1 VLLGDLSELFVTCSQ
16 PSDDYFHAGKATMR
30 RLRLLI
36 TVAMVILTSLGFE
49 AHAQDSS
56 VSSEYLIKAGFIYN
70 FANLVQW
77 PSNAFTQPDSPI
89 VIGILGEDRFGTVL
103 DRVLA
108 GKKVNGRIFLV
119 KRLKSVTDLK
129 ECHIVFV
136 SSSEMAHLAEAIH
149 LVKGMPILTIG
160 EIPGFARRGGI
171 INLVLEDNKV
181 HFEVNVEA
189 AKVADLT
196 ISSRLLAL
204 ARIVQEPAAD
214 GKKTE

>member
-1 VLLGDLSELFVTCSQ
+1 
-16 PSDDYFHAGKATMR
+16 
-30 RLRLLI
+30 
-36 TVAMVILTSLGFE
+36 MVMLPSLGFE
-49 AHAQDSS
+49 AHGQDSS

-89 VIGILGEDRFGTVL
+89 VIGIFGEDPFGTIL
-103 DRVLA
+103 DRVLES
-108 GKKVNGRIFLV
+108 KKVNGRSFVV
-119 KRLKSVTDLK
+119 KRLRSVTDLK

-160 EIPGFARRGGI
+160 EIPGFAKRGGI
-171 INLVLEDNKV
+171 INLVLEESKV

-189 AKVADLT
+189 AKEADLN

-214 GKKTE
+214 VRKTE

>member
-1 VLLGDLSELFVTCSQ
+1 
-16 PSDDYFHAGKATMR
+16 MR

-36 TVAMVILTSLGFE
+36 TVAMVILPSLGFE

-103 DRVLA
+103 DRALA

-189 AKVADLT
+189 AKEADLN

>member
-1 VLLGDLSELFVTCSQ
+1 
-16 PSDDYFHAGKATMR
+16 MR
-30 RLRLLI
+30 LLRLLI
-36 TVAMVILTSLGFE
+36 TIAIVILPSLGLQ

-77 PSNAFTQPDSPI
+77 PVSAFAQPDSPI
-89 VIGILGEDRFGTVL
+89 VIGILGEDPFGTVL

-108 GKKVNGRIFLV
+108 GKRVNGRIFLV
-119 KRLKSVTDLK
+119 KRLKSIVDLK
-129 ECHIVFV
+129 ECQILFV
-136 SSSEMAHLAEAIH
+136 SSSEIAHSTEAIH

-160 EIPGFARRGGI
+160 EIPGFAKRGGI

-189 AKVADLT
+189 AKEADLT

-204 ARIVQEPAAD
+204 ARIVQDPIAD
-214 GKKTE
+214 GKKTQ

>member
-1 VLLGDLSELFVTCSQ
+1 
-16 PSDDYFHAGKATMR
+16 MR

-36 TVAMVILTSLGFE
+36 TVAMVILPSLGFE
-49 AHAQDSS
+49 AHAQESS

-77 PSNAFTQPDSPI
+77 PSTAFTQPDSPI
-89 VIGILGEDRFGTVL
+89 VIGILGEDPFGTVL

-119 KRLKSVTDLK
+119 KRLKSASDLR

-136 SSSEMAHLAEAIH
+136 SSSEMAHLGEAIH

-160 EIPGFARRGGI
+160 EIPGFAKRGGI
-171 INLVLEDNKV
+171 INLFLEDNKV

-189 AKVADLT
+189 AKEADLN

-204 ARIVQEPAAD
+204 ARIVQEPATD

>member
-1 VLLGDLSELFVTCSQ
+1 
-16 PSDDYFHAGKATMR
+16 MR

-36 TVAMVILTSLGFE
+36 TVAMVILPSLGFE
-49 AHAQDSS
+49 AHAQESS

-77 PSNAFTQPDSPI
+77 PANAFTQPDSPI
-89 VIGILGEDRFGTVL
+89 VIGILGEDPFGTVL

-119 KRLKSVTDLK
+119 KRLKSVPDLK

-171 INLVLEDNKV
+171 INLFLEDNKV

-189 AKVADLT
+189 AKEADLN

-204 ARIVQEPAAD
+204 ARIVQETAAD